1 MVIVTDW
8 SKLQIMKLIEIW
20 KRLGKQ
26 PLKITQNKD
35 ALVFIDGKE
44 YVISKIRYDNGEFV
58 GFEAEIAGKN
68 IFHNRK
74 LPPNSAFSEH
84 LRSVYEYLP

>member
-8 SKLQIMKLIEIW
+8 SKLQIMKLVEIW

-26 PLKITQNKD
+26 SLKITQNKE

-44 YVISKIRYDNGEFV
+44 YVISKIRYDNGIFV
-58 GFEAEIAGKN
+58 GFEAKITG
-68 IFHNRK
+68 R
-74 LPPNSAFSEH
+74 
-84 LRSVYEYLP
+84 

>member
-8 SKLQIMKLIEIW
+8 SKLQIMKLTEIW

-26 PLKITQNKD
+26 PLKITQNKE

-44 YVISKIRYDNGEFV
+44 YVISKIRYDNGIFV
-58 GFEAEIAGKN
+58 GFETEITG
-68 IFHNRK
+68 R
-74 LPPNSAFSEH
+74 
-84 LRSVYEYLP
+84 